1 MQFVRTNQSVPLQ
14 RLLHALAQ
22 SSAPAYHDDYGR
34 PLPVDVCEE
43 PERYII
49 SASLPGVTPDTL
61 HIELDQDVLVI
72 RGETPAP
79 DADAAQNYVLRER
92 HAARFYRRL
101 RLPHAVA
108 AAAASAQLQHGV
120 LTLSLPKAAAAQ
132 SNRIAVTAL

>member
-61 HIELDQDVLVI
+61 HIELEQDALVI
-72 RGETPAP
+72 RGETPA
-79 DADAAQNYVLRER
+79 AAAAQNYVLRER
-92 HAARFYRRL
+92 RPARFYRQL
-101 RLPHAVA
+101 RLPHAVN

-120 LTLSLPKAAAAQ
+120 LTLSLPKAAQALPR
-132 SNRIAVTAL
+132 RIAVTAL

>member
-34 PLPVDVCEE
+34 TLPVDVREE

-49 SASLPGVTPDTL
+49 SASLPGVTPATL
-61 HIELDQDVLVI
+61 HIELEQDVLVI

-92 HAARFYRRL
+92 RAARFYRRL

>member
-61 HIELDQDVLVI
+61 HIELEQDVLVI

>member
-1 MQFVRTNQSVPLQ
+1 MQFVRTNQPVPLQ
-14 RLLHALAQ
+14 RLLHALVEG
-22 SSAPAYHDDYGR
+22 SAPAYHDYYGR
-34 PLPVDVCEE
+34 TLPVDVREE

-49 SASLPGVTPDTL
+49 SASLPGVTPATL
-61 HIELDQDVLVI
+61 HIELEQDVLVI

>member
-1 MQFVRTNQSVPLQ
+1 MQFVRTNQPVPLQ
-14 RLLHALAQ
+14 RLLHALVE

-34 PLPVDVCEE
+34 TLPVDVREE
-43 PERYII
+43 PGRYII

-61 HIELDQDVLVI
+61 HIQLEQDVLVI

-79 DADAAQNYVLRER
+79 DAAQGYVLRER
-92 HAARFYRRL
+92 HAVRFYRQL
-101 RLPHAVA
+101 RLPHAVE

-132 SNRIAVTAL
+132 SSRIAVTAL